1 MANYRDL
8 LEQAG
13 ARYGVPEGLMTA
25 LGAKE
30 SSYNP
35 AAVSSA
41 GAVGLTQV
49 MPGTWRDMG
58 YTDEQMQNP
67 EYQADAGAR
76 YLAKMYQ
83 QFGNWRDALQAYHD
97 GPGNVMKAKRGE
109 YTPGPEGRG
118 YVDDRFAQWAGDPVI
133 DSTVEQ
139 RATSAKVHP
148 QQDPNNPF
156 AQLEAQSS
164 EQVSA
169 SGVQSDPNN
178 PFAQIEQQA
187 ASQQPPQPVSSVAP
201 KPVQQQTVNQANNEP
216 AREEPSLMQQA
227 GDWLT
232 GGQSAGQIAEQ
243 AGRGLVNIPFD
254 VLQGG
259 ASLINAISQGLGG
272 PKVLD
277 DVYRPVDRPTDPY
290 AQAGETIGGYLL
302 PIGTAAKA
310 VGATAKLAGDIG
322 SAGNMIA
329 GSLADAANQEG
340 DFAQNA
346 AINGGI
352 NIGAQGVLSGVGRVI
367 APRVSQALGGAAL
380 NSANDVSRMAKSGA
394 GRQSIASQAANVSED
409 VAKAAES
416 AGIDINALT
425 PGMRSGSRGIAQAEG
440 ALASTPG
447 IVQDAH
453 QAAFNEISSKLSRN
467 LDEFGAASGTASEK
481 SAAIKQRILQ
491 NLDQMKDA
499 ERAAWDDVRSTM
511 PNQKARML
519 NGNAVIQAERSAGI
533 PLTPEM
539 KQFVQANN
547 QGGVTFDGMK
557 AWRAKFADAEQK
569 YKRSGEANAARRAGE
584 IRRAITDDMR
594 TMAENGGF
602 LDDWQKANDLSKARL
617 SAQES
622 AESVFGRDLATDA
635 LITNGVKSLQSSSAK
650 GLNGPAGFHSMI
662 RALPES
668 ERVPAISSMLQDAI
682 SHGVRGGKADAA
694 GINHIAEI
702 LTPQNV
708 KAISRYSSELGRIAD
723 AYGTLA
729 RAAVKPQQYI
739 ERTGRTANVLR
750 DLDAGLSNVTST
762 VLNAIANS
770 TSGAIVGGAGGG
782 IAGAAVGAL
791 VGAGLKGAVS
801 KIATTRSGRYAIEKA
816 VQEATKAVITGGSKE
831 ALAAAERRFMANK
844 AAVKAIRD
852 AVGNEEFNRLARAGI
867 VASLSG
873 IAQE

>member
-1 MANYRDL
+1 MAYSR
-8 LEQAG
+8 EQ
-13 ARYGVPEGLMTA
+13 LMTA
-25 LGAKE
+25 LR
-30 SSYNP
+30 N
-35 AAVSSA
+35 
-41 GAVGLTQV
+41 
-49 MPGTWRDMG
+49 
-58 YTDEQMQNP
+58 
-67 EYQADAGAR
+67 ADAAGDTEGAR
-76 YLAKMYQ
+76 RIAQMLSSGDQ
-83 QFGNWRDALQAYHD
+83 STQNQSQPEEQSLVG
-97 GPGNVMKAKRGE
+97 KA
-109 YTPGPEGRG
+109 T
-118 YVDDRFAQWAGDPVI
+118 
-133 DSTVEQ
+133 
-139 RATSAKVHP
+139 
-148 QQDPNNPF
+148 
-156 AQLEAQSS
+156 
-164 EQVSA
+164 
-169 SGVQSDPNN
+169 
-178 PFAQIEQQA
+178 
-187 ASQQPPQPVSSVAP
+187 
-201 KPVQQQTVNQANNEP
+201 
-216 AREEPSLMQQA
+216 
-227 GDWLT
+227 DWLT

-310 VGATAKLAGDIG
+310 AGAPAKLAGDIG

-622 AESVFGRDLATDA
+622 AESVFGRDLATDT

-782 IAGAAVGAL
+782 GVAGAAAGAL

-816 VQEATKAVITGGSKE
+816 VQEATKAVRTGGSKE

-852 AVGNEEFNRLARAGI
+852 TVGNEEFQRLARAGI

-873 IAQE
+873 MAQE

>member
-1 MANYRDL
+1 MAYSR
-8 LEQAG
+8 EQ
-13 ARYGVPEGLMTA
+13 LMTA
-25 LGAKE
+25 LR
-30 SSYNP
+30 N
-35 AAVSSA
+35 
-41 GAVGLTQV
+41 
-49 MPGTWRDMG
+49 
-58 YTDEQMQNP
+58 
-67 EYQADAGAR
+67 ADAAGDTEGAR
-76 YLAKMYQ
+76 RIAQMLSSGDQ
-83 QFGNWRDALQAYHD
+83 STQNQSQPEEQSLVG
-97 GPGNVMKAKRGE
+97 KA
-109 YTPGPEGRG
+109 T
-118 YVDDRFAQWAGDPVI
+118 
-133 DSTVEQ
+133 
-139 RATSAKVHP
+139 
-148 QQDPNNPF
+148 
-156 AQLEAQSS
+156 
-164 EQVSA
+164 
-169 SGVQSDPNN
+169 
-178 PFAQIEQQA
+178 
-187 ASQQPPQPVSSVAP
+187 
-201 KPVQQQTVNQANNEP
+201 
-216 AREEPSLMQQA
+216 
-227 GDWLT
+227 DWLT

-290 AQAGETIGGYLL
+290 AQVGETIGGYLL

-310 VGATAKLAGDIG
+310 AGAPAKLAGDIG

-453 QAAFNEISSKLSRN
+453 QAAFDEISSKLSRN

-622 AESVFGRDLATDA
+622 AESVFGRDLATDT

-782 IAGAAVGAL
+782 GVAGAAAGAL

-816 VQEATKAVITGGSKE
+816 VQEATKAVRTGGSKE

-852 AVGNEEFNRLARAGI
+852 TVGNEEFQRLARAGI

-873 IAQE
+873 MAQE

>member
-1 MANYRDL
+1 MAYSR
-8 LEQAG
+8 EQ
-13 ARYGVPEGLMTA
+13 LMTA
-25 LGAKE
+25 LR
-30 SSYNP
+30 N
-35 AAVSSA
+35 
-41 GAVGLTQV
+41 
-49 MPGTWRDMG
+49 
-58 YTDEQMQNP
+58 
-67 EYQADAGAR
+67 ADAAGDTEGAR
-76 YLAKMYQ
+76 RIAQMLSSGDQ
-83 QFGNWRDALQAYHD
+83 STQNQSQPEEQSLVG
-97 GPGNVMKAKRGE
+97 KA
-109 YTPGPEGRG
+109 T
-118 YVDDRFAQWAGDPVI
+118 
-133 DSTVEQ
+133 
-139 RATSAKVHP
+139 
-148 QQDPNNPF
+148 
-156 AQLEAQSS
+156 
-164 EQVSA
+164 
-169 SGVQSDPNN
+169 
-178 PFAQIEQQA
+178 
-187 ASQQPPQPVSSVAP
+187 
-201 KPVQQQTVNQANNEP
+201 
-216 AREEPSLMQQA
+216 
-227 GDWLT
+227 DWLT

-310 VGATAKLAGDIG
+310 AGATAKLAGDIG

-602 LDDWQKANDLSKARL
+602 FDDWQKANDLSKARL

-635 LITNGVKSLQSSSAK
+635 LITNGVKSLQASSAK

-682 SHGVRGGKADAA
+682 SHGVRGGKSDAT
-694 GINHIAEI
+694 GINHIAGI

-750 DLDAGLSNVTST
+750 DLDAGLS
-762 VLNAIANS
+762 
-770 TSGAIVGGAGGG
+770 
-782 IAGAAVGAL
+782 
-791 VGAGLKGAVS
+791 
-801 KIATTRSGRYAIEKA
+801 
-816 VQEATKAVITGGSKE
+816 
-831 ALAAAERRFMANK
+831 
-844 AAVKAIRD
+844 
-852 AVGNEEFNRLARAGI
+852 
-867 VASLSG
+867 
-873 IAQE
+873 

>member
-1 MANYRDL
+1 M
-8 LEQAG
+8 
-13 ARYGVPEGLMTA
+13 
-25 LGAKE
+25 
-30 SSYNP
+30 
-35 AAVSSA
+35 
-41 GAVGLTQV
+41 
-49 MPGTWRDMG
+49 
-58 YTDEQMQNP
+58 
-67 EYQADAGAR
+67 
-76 YLAKMYQ
+76 
-83 QFGNWRDALQAYHD
+83 
-97 GPGNVMKAKRGE
+97 
-109 YTPGPEGRG
+109 
-118 YVDDRFAQWAGDPVI
+118 
-133 DSTVEQ
+133 
-139 RATSAKVHP
+139 
-148 QQDPNNPF
+148 
-156 AQLEAQSS
+156 
-164 EQVSA
+164 
-169 SGVQSDPNN
+169 
-178 PFAQIEQQA
+178 
-187 ASQQPPQPVSSVAP
+187 
-201 KPVQQQTVNQANNEP
+201 
-216 AREEPSLMQQA
+216 
-227 GDWLT
+227 
-232 GGQSAGQIAEQ
+232 
-243 AGRGLVNIPFD
+243 
-254 VLQGG
+254 QGG

-310 VGATAKLAGDIG
+310 AGAPAKLAGDIG

-394 GRQSIASQAANVSED
+394 GRRSIASQAANVSED

-694 GINHIAEI
+694 GINHIAGI

-708 KAISRYSSELGRIAD
+708 KAISRYSSDLGRIAD

-750 DLDAGLSNVTST
+750 DLDAGLP
-762 VLNAIANS
+762 
-770 TSGAIVGGAGGG
+770 
-782 IAGAAVGAL
+782 
-791 VGAGLKGAVS
+791 
-801 KIATTRSGRYAIEKA
+801 
-816 VQEATKAVITGGSKE
+816 Q
-831 ALAAAERRFMANK
+831 
-844 AAVKAIRD
+844 
-852 AVGNEEFNRLARAGI
+852 
-867 VASLSG
+867 
-873 IAQE
+873 

>member
-1 MANYRDL
+1 MAKAWKDVIASP
-8 LEQAG
+8 Q
-13 ARYGVPEGLMTA
+13 
-25 LGAKE
+25 
-30 SSYNP
+30 
-35 AAVSSA
+35 
-41 GAVGLTQV
+41 
-49 MPGTWRDMG
+49 
-58 YTDEQMQNP
+58 
-67 EYQADAGAR
+67 YQALTEEQKA
-76 YLAKMYQ
+76 
-83 QFGNWRDALQAYHD
+83 QAQ
-97 GPGNVMKAKRGE
+97 
-109 YTPGPEGRG
+109 
-118 YVDDRFAQWAGDPVI
+118 AQYFDEV
-133 DSTVEQ
+133 
-139 RATSAKVHP
+139 
-148 QQDPNNPF
+148 
-156 AQLEAQSS
+156 
-164 EQVSA
+164 
-169 SGVQSDPNN
+169 
-178 PFAQIEQQA
+178 
-187 ASQQPPQPVSSVAP
+187 VAP
-201 KPVQQQTVNQANNEP
+201 KAGDKWAEARDQFYAAYPPPQQQK
-216 AREEPSLMQQA
+216 EEPSLMQQA

-310 VGATAKLAGDIG
+310 AGSPAKLAEDIG

-367 APRVSQALGGAAL
+367 APRVSQTLGGAAL
-380 NSANDVSRMAKSGA
+380 NSANDVSRMAKLGA
-394 GRQSIASQAANVSED
+394 GRQSIARQAANVSED

-602 LDDWQKANDLSKARL
+602 LDDWQKANYLSKARL

-682 SHGVRGGKADAA
+682 SHGVRGGKSDAA
-694 GINHIAEI
+694 GINHIAGI

-782 IAGAAVGAL
+782 IAGAAAGAL

-816 VQEATKAVITGGSKE
+816 VQEATKAARAGGSKE

-852 AVGNEEFNRLARAGI
+852 AIGSDEFNRLSRAGI

-873 IAQE
+873 MNEYE

>member
-1 MANYRDL
+1 MAKAWKDVIASP
-8 LEQAG
+8 Q
-13 ARYGVPEGLMTA
+13 
-25 LGAKE
+25 
-30 SSYNP
+30 
-35 AAVSSA
+35 
-41 GAVGLTQV
+41 
-49 MPGTWRDMG
+49 
-58 YTDEQMQNP
+58 
-67 EYQADAGAR
+67 YQALTEEQKA
-76 YLAKMYQ
+76 
-83 QFGNWRDALQAYHD
+83 QAQ
-97 GPGNVMKAKRGE
+97 
-109 YTPGPEGRG
+109 
-118 YVDDRFAQWAGDPVI
+118 AQYFDEV
-133 DSTVEQ
+133 
-139 RATSAKVHP
+139 
-148 QQDPNNPF
+148 
-156 AQLEAQSS
+156 
-164 EQVSA
+164 
-169 SGVQSDPNN
+169 
-178 PFAQIEQQA
+178 
-187 ASQQPPQPVSSVAP
+187 VAP
-201 KPVQQQTVNQANNEP
+201 KAGDKWAEARDQFYAAYPPHQQQK
-216 AREEPSLMQQA
+216 EEPSLMQQA

-310 VGATAKLAGDIG
+310 AGAPAKLAGDIG

-329 GSLADAANQEG
+329 GSLADAANQDG

-394 GRQSIASQAANVSED
+394 GRRSIASQAANVSED

-682 SHGVRGGKADAA
+682 SHGVRGGKSDAA
-694 GINHIAEI
+694 GINHIAGI

-770 TSGAIVGGAGGG
+770 TSGAIVGGAGGD
-782 IAGAAVGAL
+782 IAGAAAGAL

-816 VQEATKAVITGGSKE
+816 VQEATKAVRAGGSKE

-844 AAVKAIRD
+844 AAVKAIRE
-852 AVGNEEFNRLARAGI
+852 ALGNEEFQRLARAGI

>member
-1 MANYRDL
+1 MMKVTANGKTFTFPDGTSTEDIGTAIDEYFAG
-8 LEQAG
+8 QA
-13 ARYGVPEGLMTA
+13 
-25 LGAKE
+25 
-30 SSYNP
+30 
-35 AAVSSA
+35 
-41 GAVGLTQV
+41 
-49 MPGTWRDMG
+49 
-58 YTDEQMQNP
+58 
-67 EYQADAGAR
+67 
-76 YLAKMYQ
+76 
-83 QFGNWRDALQAYHD
+83 
-97 GPGNVMKAKRGE
+97 
-109 YTPGPEGRG
+109 
-118 YVDDRFAQWAGDPVI
+118 
-133 DSTVEQ
+133 
-139 RATSAKVHP
+139 
-148 QQDPNNPF
+148 
-156 AQLEAQSS
+156 
-164 EQVSA
+164 
-169 SGVQSDPNN
+169 
-178 PFAQIEQQA
+178 
-187 ASQQPPQPVSSVAP
+187 
-201 KPVQQQTVNQANNEP
+201 VQQQTVNQANNAP
-216 AREEPSLMQQA
+216 TREEPSLMQQA

-310 VGATAKLAGDIG
+310 AGAPAKLAGDIG

-602 LDDWQKANDLSKARL
+602 FDDWQKANDLSKARL

-635 LITNGVKSLQSSSAK
+635 LITNGVKSLQASSAK

-694 GINHIAEI
+694 GINHIAGI

-750 DLDAGLSNVTST
+750 DLDAGLSNITST

-782 IAGAAVGAL
+782 IAGAAAGAL

-816 VQEATKAVITGGSKE
+816 VQEATKAVRAGGSKE

-852 AVGNEEFNRLARAGI
+852 AIGSDEFNRLSRAGI

-873 IAQE
+873 MNEYE

>member
-1 MANYRDL
+1 MAYSR
-8 LEQAG
+8 EQ
-13 ARYGVPEGLMTA
+13 LMTA
-25 LGAKE
+25 LR
-30 SSYNP
+30 N
-35 AAVSSA
+35 
-41 GAVGLTQV
+41 
-49 MPGTWRDMG
+49 
-58 YTDEQMQNP
+58 
-67 EYQADAGAR
+67 ADAAGDTEGAR
-76 YLAKMYQ
+76 RIAQMLSSGDQ
-83 QFGNWRDALQAYHD
+83 STQNQSQPEEQSLVG
-97 GPGNVMKAKRGE
+97 KA
-109 YTPGPEGRG
+109 T
-118 YVDDRFAQWAGDPVI
+118 
-133 DSTVEQ
+133 
-139 RATSAKVHP
+139 
-148 QQDPNNPF
+148 
-156 AQLEAQSS
+156 
-164 EQVSA
+164 
-169 SGVQSDPNN
+169 
-178 PFAQIEQQA
+178 
-187 ASQQPPQPVSSVAP
+187 
-201 KPVQQQTVNQANNEP
+201 
-216 AREEPSLMQQA
+216 
-227 GDWLT
+227 DWLT

-310 VGATAKLAGDIG
+310 AGAPAKLAEDIG

-770 TSGAIVGGAGGG
+770 TSGAIVGGAGAGG
-782 IAGAAVGAL
+782 GGVAGAAAGAL

-816 VQEATKAVITGGSKE
+816 VQEATKAVRTGGSKE

-852 AVGNEEFNRLARAGI
+852 TVGNEEFQRLARAGI

-873 IAQE
+873 MAQE

>member
-1 MANYRDL
+1 MMKVTANGKTFTFPDGTSTEDIGTAIDEYFAG
-8 LEQAG
+8 QA
-13 ARYGVPEGLMTA
+13 
-25 LGAKE
+25 
-30 SSYNP
+30 
-35 AAVSSA
+35 
-41 GAVGLTQV
+41 
-49 MPGTWRDMG
+49 
-58 YTDEQMQNP
+58 
-67 EYQADAGAR
+67 
-76 YLAKMYQ
+76 
-83 QFGNWRDALQAYHD
+83 
-97 GPGNVMKAKRGE
+97 
-109 YTPGPEGRG
+109 
-118 YVDDRFAQWAGDPVI
+118 
-133 DSTVEQ
+133 
-139 RATSAKVHP
+139 
-148 QQDPNNPF
+148 
-156 AQLEAQSS
+156 
-164 EQVSA
+164 
-169 SGVQSDPNN
+169 
-178 PFAQIEQQA
+178 
-187 ASQQPPQPVSSVAP
+187 
-201 KPVQQQTVNQANNEP
+201 VQQQTVNQANNAP
-216 AREEPSLMQQA
+216 VREEPSLMQQA

-310 VGATAKLAGDIG
+310 AGAPAKLAGDIG

-682 SHGVRGGKADAA
+682 SHGVRGGKSDAA
-694 GINHIAEI
+694 GINHIAGI

-816 VQEATKAVITGGSKE
+816 VQEATKAVRAGGSKE

-852 AVGNEEFNRLARAGI
+852 AIGSDEFKRLSRAGI

-873 IAQE
+873 MNE

>member
-1 MANYRDL
+1 MAKAWKDVIASP
-8 LEQAG
+8 Q
-13 ARYGVPEGLMTA
+13 
-25 LGAKE
+25 
-30 SSYNP
+30 
-35 AAVSSA
+35 
-41 GAVGLTQV
+41 
-49 MPGTWRDMG
+49 
-58 YTDEQMQNP
+58 
-67 EYQADAGAR
+67 YQALTEEQKA
-76 YLAKMYQ
+76 
-83 QFGNWRDALQAYHD
+83 QAQ
-97 GPGNVMKAKRGE
+97 
-109 YTPGPEGRG
+109 
-118 YVDDRFAQWAGDPVI
+118 AQYFDEV
-133 DSTVEQ
+133 
-139 RATSAKVHP
+139 
-148 QQDPNNPF
+148 
-156 AQLEAQSS
+156 
-164 EQVSA
+164 
-169 SGVQSDPNN
+169 
-178 PFAQIEQQA
+178 
-187 ASQQPPQPVSSVAP
+187 VAP
-201 KPVQQQTVNQANNEP
+201 KAGDKWAEARDQFYAAYPPPQQQK
-216 AREEPSLMQQA
+216 EEPSLMQQA

-310 VGATAKLAGDIG
+310 AGAPAKLAGDIG

-816 VQEATKAVITGGSKE
+816 VQEATKAVRTGGSKE

>member
-1 MANYRDL
+1 MAYSR
-8 LEQAG
+8 EQ
-13 ARYGVPEGLMTA
+13 LMTA
-25 LGAKE
+25 LR
-30 SSYNP
+30 N
-35 AAVSSA
+35 
-41 GAVGLTQV
+41 
-49 MPGTWRDMG
+49 
-58 YTDEQMQNP
+58 
-67 EYQADAGAR
+67 ADAAGDTEGAR
-76 YLAKMYQ
+76 RIAQMLSSDDQ
-83 QFGNWRDALQAYHD
+83 STQNQSQPEEQSLVG
-97 GPGNVMKAKRGE
+97 KA
-109 YTPGPEGRG
+109 T
-118 YVDDRFAQWAGDPVI
+118 
-133 DSTVEQ
+133 
-139 RATSAKVHP
+139 
-148 QQDPNNPF
+148 
-156 AQLEAQSS
+156 
-164 EQVSA
+164 
-169 SGVQSDPNN
+169 
-178 PFAQIEQQA
+178 
-187 ASQQPPQPVSSVAP
+187 
-201 KPVQQQTVNQANNEP
+201 
-216 AREEPSLMQQA
+216 
-227 GDWLT
+227 DWLT

-310 VGATAKLAGDIG
+310 AGAPARLAGDIG

-499 ERAAWDDVRSTM
+499 ERASWDDVRSTM

-782 IAGAAVGAL
+782 GVAGAAAGAL

-816 VQEATKAVITGGSKE
+816 VQEATKAVRTGGSKE

-852 AVGNEEFNRLARAGI
+852 TVGNEEFQRLARAGI

-873 IAQE
+873 MAQE

>member
-1 MANYRDL
+1 MAYSR
-8 LEQAG
+8 EQ
-13 ARYGVPEGLMTA
+13 LMTA
-25 LGAKE
+25 LR
-30 SSYNP
+30 N
-35 AAVSSA
+35 
-41 GAVGLTQV
+41 
-49 MPGTWRDMG
+49 
-58 YTDEQMQNP
+58 
-67 EYQADAGAR
+67 ADAAGDTEGAR
-76 YLAKMYQ
+76 RIAQMLSSDDQ
-83 QFGNWRDALQAYHD
+83 STQNQSQPEEQSLVG
-97 GPGNVMKAKRGE
+97 KA
-109 YTPGPEGRG
+109 T
-118 YVDDRFAQWAGDPVI
+118 
-133 DSTVEQ
+133 
-139 RATSAKVHP
+139 
-148 QQDPNNPF
+148 
-156 AQLEAQSS
+156 
-164 EQVSA
+164 
-169 SGVQSDPNN
+169 
-178 PFAQIEQQA
+178 
-187 ASQQPPQPVSSVAP
+187 
-201 KPVQQQTVNQANNEP
+201 
-216 AREEPSLMQQA
+216 
-227 GDWLT
+227 DWLT

-310 VGATAKLAGDIG
+310 AGAPARLAGDIG

-329 GSLADAANQEG
+329 GSLADAANQDG

-782 IAGAAVGAL
+782 GVAGAAAGAL

-816 VQEATKAVITGGSKE
+816 VQEATKAVRTGGSKE

-852 AVGNEEFNRLARAGI
+852 TVGNEEFQRLARAGI

-873 IAQE
+873 MAQE

>member
-1 MANYRDL
+1 MAYSR
-8 LEQAG
+8 EQ
-13 ARYGVPEGLMTA
+13 LMTA
-25 LGAKE
+25 LR
-30 SSYNP
+30 N
-35 AAVSSA
+35 
-41 GAVGLTQV
+41 
-49 MPGTWRDMG
+49 
-58 YTDEQMQNP
+58 
-67 EYQADAGAR
+67 ADAAGDTEGAR
-76 YLAKMYQ
+76 RIAQMLSSGDQ
-83 QFGNWRDALQAYHD
+83 STQNQSQPEEQSLVG
-97 GPGNVMKAKRGE
+97 KA
-109 YTPGPEGRG
+109 T
-118 YVDDRFAQWAGDPVI
+118 
-133 DSTVEQ
+133 
-139 RATSAKVHP
+139 
-148 QQDPNNPF
+148 
-156 AQLEAQSS
+156 
-164 EQVSA
+164 
-169 SGVQSDPNN
+169 
-178 PFAQIEQQA
+178 
-187 ASQQPPQPVSSVAP
+187 
-201 KPVQQQTVNQANNEP
+201 
-216 AREEPSLMQQA
+216 
-227 GDWLT
+227 DWLT

-310 VGATAKLAGDIG
+310 AGAPAKLAGDIG

-367 APRVSQALGGAAL
+367 APKVSQALGGAAL

-668 ERVPAISSMLQDAI
+668 ERVPAISSILQDAI

-694 GINHIAEI
+694 GINHIAGI

-782 IAGAAVGAL
+782 IAGAAAGAL

-816 VQEATKAVITGGSKE
+816 VEEATKAVRAGGSKE

>member
-1 MANYRDL
+1 MAKAWKDVIASP
-8 LEQAG
+8 Q
-13 ARYGVPEGLMTA
+13 
-25 LGAKE
+25 
-30 SSYNP
+30 
-35 AAVSSA
+35 
-41 GAVGLTQV
+41 
-49 MPGTWRDMG
+49 
-58 YTDEQMQNP
+58 
-67 EYQADAGAR
+67 YQALTEEQKA
-76 YLAKMYQ
+76 
-83 QFGNWRDALQAYHD
+83 QAQ
-97 GPGNVMKAKRGE
+97 
-109 YTPGPEGRG
+109 
-118 YVDDRFAQWAGDPVI
+118 AQYFDEV
-133 DSTVEQ
+133 
-139 RATSAKVHP
+139 
-148 QQDPNNPF
+148 
-156 AQLEAQSS
+156 
-164 EQVSA
+164 
-169 SGVQSDPNN
+169 
-178 PFAQIEQQA
+178 
-187 ASQQPPQPVSSVAP
+187 VAP
-201 KPVQQQTVNQANNEP
+201 KAGDKWAEARDQFYAAYPPPQQQK
-216 AREEPSLMQQA
+216 EEPSLMQQA

-277 DVYRPVDRPTDPY
+277 DVYRPAERPTDPY

-310 VGATAKLAGDIG
+310 AGATAKLAGDIG

-782 IAGAAVGAL
+782 IAGAAAGAL

-801 KIATTRSGRYAIEKA
+801 KIATTRSGQYAIEKA
-816 VQEATKAVITGGSKE
+816 VQEATKAVRAGGSKE

-873 IAQE
+873 MAQE

>member
-1 MANYRDL
+1 MAYSR
-8 LEQAG
+8 EQ
-13 ARYGVPEGLMTA
+13 LMTA
-25 LGAKE
+25 LR
-30 SSYNP
+30 N
-35 AAVSSA
+35 
-41 GAVGLTQV
+41 
-49 MPGTWRDMG
+49 
-58 YTDEQMQNP
+58 
-67 EYQADAGAR
+67 ADAAGDTEGAR
-76 YLAKMYQ
+76 RIAQMLSSGDQ
-83 QFGNWRDALQAYHD
+83 STQNQSQPEEQSLVG
-97 GPGNVMKAKRGE
+97 KA
-109 YTPGPEGRG
+109 T
-118 YVDDRFAQWAGDPVI
+118 
-133 DSTVEQ
+133 
-139 RATSAKVHP
+139 
-148 QQDPNNPF
+148 
-156 AQLEAQSS
+156 
-164 EQVSA
+164 
-169 SGVQSDPNN
+169 
-178 PFAQIEQQA
+178 
-187 ASQQPPQPVSSVAP
+187 
-201 KPVQQQTVNQANNEP
+201 
-216 AREEPSLMQQA
+216 
-227 GDWLT
+227 DWLT

-302 PIGTAAKA
+302 PIGTAAKTA
-310 VGATAKLAGDIG
+310 GAPAKLAGDIG

-491 NLDQMKDA
+491 NLDQMKGA
-499 ERAAWDDVRSTM
+499 ERAAWNDVRSTM

-602 LDDWQKANDLSKARL
+602 LDDWKKANDLSKARL

-635 LITNGVKSLQSSSAK
+635 LITNGVKSLQSSSVK

-708 KAISRYSSELGRIAD
+708 KAISRYSSELGRIAE

-782 IAGAAVGAL
+782 GFAGAAAGAL

-816 VQEATKAVITGGSKE
+816 VQEATKAVRTGGSKE

-852 AVGNEEFNRLARAGI
+852 TVGNEEFQRLARAGI

-873 IAQE
+873 MAQE

>member
-1 MANYRDL
+1 MKVTANGKTFTFPDGTSTEDIGAAIDEYFAG
-8 LEQAG
+8 QA
-13 ARYGVPEGLMTA
+13 
-25 LGAKE
+25 
-30 SSYNP
+30 
-35 AAVSSA
+35 
-41 GAVGLTQV
+41 
-49 MPGTWRDMG
+49 
-58 YTDEQMQNP
+58 
-67 EYQADAGAR
+67 
-76 YLAKMYQ
+76 
-83 QFGNWRDALQAYHD
+83 
-97 GPGNVMKAKRGE
+97 
-109 YTPGPEGRG
+109 
-118 YVDDRFAQWAGDPVI
+118 
-133 DSTVEQ
+133 
-139 RATSAKVHP
+139 
-148 QQDPNNPF
+148 
-156 AQLEAQSS
+156 
-164 EQVSA
+164 
-169 SGVQSDPNN
+169 
-178 PFAQIEQQA
+178 
-187 ASQQPPQPVSSVAP
+187 
-201 KPVQQQTVNQANNEP
+201 VQQQTVNQANNEQ

-302 PIGTAAKA
+302 PIGTAAKTA
-310 VGATAKLAGDIG
+310 GAPAKLAGDIG

-635 LITNGVKSLQSSSAK
+635 LITNGVKSLKSSSAK

-682 SHGVRGGKADAA
+682 SHGVRGGKSDAA
-694 GINHIAEI
+694 GINHIAGI

-782 IAGAAVGAL
+782 IAGAAAGAL

-816 VQEATKAVITGGSKE
+816 VQEATKAVRAGGSKE

-852 AVGNEEFNRLARAGI
+852 TVGNEEFQRLARAGI

-873 IAQE
+873 MAQE

>member
-1 MANYRDL
+1 MAYSR
-8 LEQAG
+8 EQ
-13 ARYGVPEGLMTA
+13 LMTA
-25 LGAKE
+25 LR
-30 SSYNP
+30 N
-35 AAVSSA
+35 
-41 GAVGLTQV
+41 
-49 MPGTWRDMG
+49 
-58 YTDEQMQNP
+58 
-67 EYQADAGAR
+67 ADAAGDTEGAR
-76 YLAKMYQ
+76 RIAQMLSSGDQ
-83 QFGNWRDALQAYHD
+83 STQNQSQPEEQSLVG
-97 GPGNVMKAKRGE
+97 KA
-109 YTPGPEGRG
+109 T
-118 YVDDRFAQWAGDPVI
+118 
-133 DSTVEQ
+133 
-139 RATSAKVHP
+139 
-148 QQDPNNPF
+148 
-156 AQLEAQSS
+156 
-164 EQVSA
+164 
-169 SGVQSDPNN
+169 
-178 PFAQIEQQA
+178 
-187 ASQQPPQPVSSVAP
+187 
-201 KPVQQQTVNQANNEP
+201 
-216 AREEPSLMQQA
+216 
-227 GDWLT
+227 DWLT

-310 VGATAKLAGDIG
+310 AGAPAKLAGDIG

-682 SHGVRGGKADAA
+682 SHGVRGGKSDAA
-694 GINHIAEI
+694 GINHIAGI

-816 VQEATKAVITGGSKE
+816 VQEATKAVRAGGSKE

-852 AVGNEEFNRLARAGI
+852 AIGSDEFKRLSRAGI

-873 IAQE
+873 MNE

>member
-1 MANYRDL
+1 MAYSR
-8 LEQAG
+8 EQ
-13 ARYGVPEGLMTA
+13 LMTA
-25 LGAKE
+25 LR
-30 SSYNP
+30 N
-35 AAVSSA
+35 
-41 GAVGLTQV
+41 
-49 MPGTWRDMG
+49 
-58 YTDEQMQNP
+58 
-67 EYQADAGAR
+67 ADAAGDTEGAR
-76 YLAKMYQ
+76 RIAQMLSSDDQ
-83 QFGNWRDALQAYHD
+83 STQNQSQPEEQSLVG
-97 GPGNVMKAKRGE
+97 KA
-109 YTPGPEGRG
+109 T
-118 YVDDRFAQWAGDPVI
+118 
-133 DSTVEQ
+133 
-139 RATSAKVHP
+139 
-148 QQDPNNPF
+148 
-156 AQLEAQSS
+156 
-164 EQVSA
+164 
-169 SGVQSDPNN
+169 
-178 PFAQIEQQA
+178 
-187 ASQQPPQPVSSVAP
+187 
-201 KPVQQQTVNQANNEP
+201 
-216 AREEPSLMQQA
+216 
-227 GDWLT
+227 DWLT

-272 PKVLD
+272 HKVLD

-310 VGATAKLAGDIG
+310 AGAPAKLAGDIG

-394 GRQSIASQAANVSED
+394 GRQSIASQAANVPED

-622 AESVFGRDLATDA
+622 AESVFGRDLATDT

-782 IAGAAVGAL
+782 GVAGAAAGAL

-816 VQEATKAVITGGSKE
+816 VQEATKAVRTGGSKE

-852 AVGNEEFNRLARAGI
+852 TVGNEEFQRLARAGI

-873 IAQE
+873 MAQE

>member
-1 MANYRDL
+1 MAKAWKDVIASP
-8 LEQAG
+8 Q
-13 ARYGVPEGLMTA
+13 
-25 LGAKE
+25 
-30 SSYNP
+30 
-35 AAVSSA
+35 
-41 GAVGLTQV
+41 
-49 MPGTWRDMG
+49 
-58 YTDEQMQNP
+58 
-67 EYQADAGAR
+67 YQALTEEQKA
-76 YLAKMYQ
+76 
-83 QFGNWRDALQAYHD
+83 QAQ
-97 GPGNVMKAKRGE
+97 
-109 YTPGPEGRG
+109 
-118 YVDDRFAQWAGDPVI
+118 AQYFDEV
-133 DSTVEQ
+133 
-139 RATSAKVHP
+139 
-148 QQDPNNPF
+148 
-156 AQLEAQSS
+156 
-164 EQVSA
+164 
-169 SGVQSDPNN
+169 
-178 PFAQIEQQA
+178 
-187 ASQQPPQPVSSVAP
+187 VAP
-201 KPVQQQTVNQANNEP
+201 KAGDKWAEARDQFYAAYPPPQQQK
-216 AREEPSLMQQA
+216 EEPSLMQQA

-277 DVYRPVDRPTDPY
+277 DVYRPAERPTDPY

-310 VGATAKLAGDIG
+310 AGATAKLAGDIG

-499 ERAAWDDVRSTM
+499 ERAAWDAERSTM

-668 ERVPAISSMLQDAI
+668 ERVPAISSMIEHSI
-682 SHGVRGGKADAA
+682 SIGVRGGKADAA

-708 KAISRYSSELGRIAD
+708 KAISPPSSELGRIAD

-770 TSGAIVGGAGGG
+770 TSGAIVGGAGAG
-782 IAGAAVGAL
+782 IPGAAAGAL
-791 VGAGLKGAVS
+791 DGAGEKGPES

-816 VQEATKAVITGGSKE
+816 VQEATKAVRAGGSKE

-873 IAQE
+873 MAQE

>member
-1 MANYRDL
+1 MAKAWKDVIASP
-8 LEQAG
+8 Q
-13 ARYGVPEGLMTA
+13 
-25 LGAKE
+25 
-30 SSYNP
+30 
-35 AAVSSA
+35 
-41 GAVGLTQV
+41 
-49 MPGTWRDMG
+49 
-58 YTDEQMQNP
+58 
-67 EYQADAGAR
+67 YQALTEEQKA
-76 YLAKMYQ
+76 
-83 QFGNWRDALQAYHD
+83 QAQ
-97 GPGNVMKAKRGE
+97 
-109 YTPGPEGRG
+109 
-118 YVDDRFAQWAGDPVI
+118 AQYFDEV
-133 DSTVEQ
+133 
-139 RATSAKVHP
+139 
-148 QQDPNNPF
+148 
-156 AQLEAQSS
+156 
-164 EQVSA
+164 
-169 SGVQSDPNN
+169 
-178 PFAQIEQQA
+178 
-187 ASQQPPQPVSSVAP
+187 VAP
-201 KPVQQQTVNQANNEP
+201 KAGDKWAEARDQFYAAYPPPQQQK
-216 AREEPSLMQQA
+216 EEPSLMQQA

-310 VGATAKLAGDIG
+310 AGAPAKLAGDIG

-694 GINHIAEI
+694 GINHIAGI

-782 IAGAAVGAL
+782 IAGAAAGAL
-791 VGAGLKGAVS
+791 VGAGLKGTVS

-816 VQEATKAVITGGSKE
+816 VQEATKAVRAGGSKE

-852 AVGNEEFNRLARAGI
+852 ALGNEEFQRLSRAGI

-873 IAQE
+873 MTQE

>member
-1 MANYRDL
+1 MAYSR
-8 LEQAG
+8 EQ
-13 ARYGVPEGLMTA
+13 LMTA
-25 LGAKE
+25 LR
-30 SSYNP
+30 N
-35 AAVSSA
+35 
-41 GAVGLTQV
+41 
-49 MPGTWRDMG
+49 
-58 YTDEQMQNP
+58 
-67 EYQADAGAR
+67 ADAAGDTEGAR
-76 YLAKMYQ
+76 RIAQMLSSGDQ
-83 QFGNWRDALQAYHD
+83 STQNQSQPEEQSLVG
-97 GPGNVMKAKRGE
+97 KA
-109 YTPGPEGRG
+109 T
-118 YVDDRFAQWAGDPVI
+118 
-133 DSTVEQ
+133 
-139 RATSAKVHP
+139 
-148 QQDPNNPF
+148 
-156 AQLEAQSS
+156 
-164 EQVSA
+164 
-169 SGVQSDPNN
+169 
-178 PFAQIEQQA
+178 
-187 ASQQPPQPVSSVAP
+187 
-201 KPVQQQTVNQANNEP
+201 
-216 AREEPSLMQQA
+216 
-227 GDWLT
+227 DWLT

-310 VGATAKLAGDIG
+310 AGAPAKLAEDIG

-329 GSLADAANQEG
+329 GSLADSANQDG

-380 NSANDVSRMAKSGA
+380 NSANDVSRMAKSGS

-782 IAGAAVGAL
+782 ITGAAAGAL

-816 VQEATKAVITGGSKE
+816 VQEATKAVRAGGSKE